1 MCRTGSAR
9 SNPCHRRSSEASHP
23 EIVVPGGFYAEEGF
37 QEELTVYVGVF
48 CHQFGAQ
55 RVVAL
60 GRPFFQVC
68 LQEVFE
74 ALGVFK

>member
-1 MCRTGSAR
+1 
-9 SNPCHRRSSEASHP
+9 
-23 EIVVPGGFYAEEGF
+23 
-37 QEELTVYVGVF
+37 VYVGVF